1 MNEAVILKL
10 RTLMA
15 CIREKRTADA
25 IDFLSMNTELVP
37 LQTPLGSF
45 LHIAADNDNLELC
58 QALVKLGA
66 DIDSR
71 DNISGSSPIHRAASN
86 GNEDIL
92 NYFIGLGARLDI
104 SEPDRNPLFTAIHYG
119 HFHIVKR
126 LVEAGIDT
134 SIRYTGQTMKD
145 MGALEFAHEWGRT
158 EIADYIK
165 LIS

>member
-10 RTLMA
+10 RALMT

-25 IDFLSMNTELVP
+25 IDLLQMNSELVR
-37 LQTPLGSF
+37 LQTPLGSL
-45 LHIAADNDNLELC
+45 LHIAADNDDLELC

-71 DNISGSSPIHRAASN
+71 DSISGSSPIHRAASN
-86 GNEDIL
+86 GNEDIV
-92 NYFIGLGARLDI
+92 NYFIGVGAKLDI

-119 HFHIVKR
+119 HLHIVKR
-126 LVEAGIDT
+126 LVKAGIDT
-134 SIRYTGQTMKD
+134 RIRYTGQTMKD

-158 EIADYIK
+158 DIADYIQS
-165 LIS
+165 IS